1 MKYRV
6 ELPYP
11 SVAEIQRN
19 PEIAKLIM
27 HAYAGEVSEDT
38 AIHQYLFQS
47 VILQEKNPEVSKI
60 LEQISEVEMR
70 HFRLLAEMIRN
81 LGVYPIYLDPV
92 VDQHEFWSGKYVSYE
107 TELRP
112 MLEEDLEAERKAIE
126 QYNTLIHVIS
136 DETVQMVLKRI
147 VLDERMHL
155 EIFTKLLETI

>member
-1 MKYRV
+1 MKYQV
-6 ELPYP
+6 DVPYP
-11 SVAEIQRN
+11 KISNLKKN
-19 PEIAKLIM
+19 PQIARMIM
-27 HAYAGEVSEDT
+27 HSYASNVSEDT
-38 AIHQYLFQS
+38 AVHQYMYQS
-47 VILQEKNPEVSKI
+47 VLLREAAPEVSEI
-60 LEQISEVEMR
+60 LKQIGIVEMK
-70 HFRLLAEMIRN
+70 HLEILARLIQA